1 MLIPIFGL
9 LFGAIIGGFRAKRR
23 GGSTLDILQ
32 WAAVYALI
40 LGTVALFIMIGIDRS
55 YRP

>member
-23 GGSTLDILQ
+23 GGSMLDILQ

-40 LGTVALFIMIGIDRS
+40 LGTIALFIMIGIDRS

>member
-9 LFGAIIGGFRAKRR
+9 IFGAIIGGFRAKRR

-40 LGTVALFIMIGIDRS
+40 LGTIALFIMIGIDRS

>member
-9 LFGAIIGGFRAKRR
+9 LFGAIIGGFQAKRR

-32 WAAVYALI
+32 WASVYALI
-40 LGTVALFIMIGIDRS
+40 LGTIALFIMIGIDRS

>member
-9 LFGAIIGGFRAKRR
+9 LIGAIFGGLRAKLR

-40 LGTVALFIMIGIDRS
+40 LGTIALFIMIGIYRS